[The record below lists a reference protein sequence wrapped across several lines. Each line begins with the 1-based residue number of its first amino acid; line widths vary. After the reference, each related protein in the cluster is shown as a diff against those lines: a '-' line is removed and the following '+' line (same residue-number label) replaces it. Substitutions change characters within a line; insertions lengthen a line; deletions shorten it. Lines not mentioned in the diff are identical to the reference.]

1 MEQVYTELKKKPK
14 PETVKEGKVLVI
26 DDEIGPRES
35 LRILLKNTYEVFLA
49 DHVDAGLE
57 LLKECKPDIVILD
70 IRMPGKSGIEGLQE
84 LRAIDPV
91 VSVVMLTGFGALDTA
106 RQAIQLGANDYL
118 KKPFDT
124 KDIMKVIQDNID
136 ATHLARKQAHVTE
149 DLRNLNTE
157 LVNELTV
164 KEHMACLGHAS
175 AEFVHDLRNPLTV
188 VNGYVELLEEQ
199 LGGLKAKLGDES
211 DEAFSYLNVI
221 ARNIQRCY
229 EITDMWRN
237 LGSEDGSNREDIA
250 LVELLRDVVR
260 GVEPLAISTRAEI
273 ITDFTT
279 DPGEVRIDSLQVF
292 RALQNLMTNAVQALP
307 ETGGRV
313 RVVTSLEGSA
323 VIIRIEDNGCGM
335 TSDQLGKIFEP
346 YYTTKELDKGTGLGL
361 AITKKVI
368 ELHGGSIGV
377 ESTEG
382 EGAAFSVRI
391 PKIHD
396 VA

>member
-1 MEQVYTELKKKPK
+1 MEQVTTELKRDPK
-14 PETVKEGKVLVI
+14 PETVKESTVLVI

-35 LRILLKNTYEVFLA
+35 LRILLKNTYEVLLA
-49 DHVDAGLE
+49 DHVDSGLD
-57 LLKECKPDIVILD
+57 LLKEYKPDIVILD

-84 LRAIDPV
+84 LRKIDPV

-124 KDIMKVIQDNID
+124 KEIMKVIQDNID
-136 ATHLARKQAHVTE
+136 RTHLARKQAHVTE

-199 LGGLKAKLGDES
+199 LGGLKTRLGDES
-211 DEAFSYLNVI
+211 EEAFSYLNVI

-229 EITDMWRN
+229 EITEMWRN
-237 LGSEDGSNREDIA
+237 LGKEDGANREVVK
-250 LVELLRDVVR
+250 LKELLTDVVR
-260 GVEPLAISTRAEI
+260 GVEPIATSTRAELV
-273 ITDFTT
+273 TDFTI
-279 DPGEVRIDSLQVF
+279 DPGEARLDSLQVF
-292 RALQNLMTNAVQALP
+292 RALQNLMTNAIQALP
-307 ETGGRV
+307 ETGGSV
-313 RVVTSLEGSA
+313 RVVTGLEGD
-323 VIIRIEDNGCGM
+323 VVVIRIEDNGCGM
-335 TSDQLGKIFEP
+335 PSDQLSKIFEP

-368 ELHGGSIGV
+368 ELHGGSINV

-382 EGAAFSVRI
+382 EGTTFSVRL
-391 PKIHD
+391 PNCHD

>member
-1 MEQVYTELKKKPK
+1 MEQVTTEIKKDPK
-14 PETVKEGKVLVI
+14 PEVVKESTVLVI

-35 LRILLKNTYEVFLA
+35 LRILLKNTYEVLLA

-57 LLKECKPDIVILD
+57 LLKEFKPDIVILD

-84 LRAIDPV
+84 LRKIDPV

-124 KDIMKVIQDNID
+124 KEIMKVIQDNID
-136 ATHLARKQAHVTE
+136 RTHLARKEAHVAE

-157 LVNELTV
+157 LVSELTV

-199 LGGLKAKLGDES
+199 LGGMKAKLGDES

-229 EITDMWRN
+229 EITEMWRN
-237 LGSEDGSNREDIA
+237 LGREDGANREV
-250 LVELLRDVVR
+250 VELKELLGDVVR
-260 GVEPLAISTRAEI
+260 GVGPIATSARAEI
-273 ITDFTT
+273 VTDFTV
-279 DPGEVRIDSLQVF
+279 DPGEARLDSLQVF

-313 RVVTSLEGSA
+313 AVSTSLDGDD
-323 VIIRIEDNGCGM
+323 VVIRIEDNGCGM
-335 TSDQLGKIFEP
+335 RSDQLDKIFEP

-377 ESTEG
+377 ESAQG
-382 EGAAFSVRI
+382 EGTTFSVKL
-391 PKIHD
+391 PKRHD